1 MSHINK
7 LLIQFKTN
15 IICHRLDKLLEQF
28 IIMVIR
34 RHRNFF
40 CSYYTISDGYQAMLF
55 MKILNS
61 TFRLEPFVEEA
72 TARFIFFARIVLE

>member
-15 IICHRLDKLLEQF
+15 IICHKLHKLLEQF
-28 IIMVIR
+28 IIMVNR
-34 RHRNFF
+34 RHRKFF
-40 CSYYTISDGYQAMLF
+40 CFYYTISDGYQAMLF

-61 TFRLEPFVEEA
+61 TFQLEPFVQEA
-72 TARFIFFARIVLE
+72 TARFIFFARKVPE